1 MDSEKGISTVPL
13 QRSQGARDLPVCC
26 WAFLGLVDYQ
36 EAWDL
41 QRAIARARAEGSVE
55 DTLLLL
61 EHPPTYTLGRRS
73 NASDLL
79 LPREALEAQGAQVVD
94 VDRGGEITFHGP
106 GQLAGYPIVNLRDW
120 GGPLR
125 YVRALEAVII
135 STLDTF
141 GVRAGAIEGL
151 TGAWVG
157 SSKIA
162 AIGVR
167 ISRGITTHG
176 FALNVATDLAWFRH
190 IVPCGTR
197 DLEVISLEQL
207 LGRSVSL
214 EEVAPVVAQC
224 FGHELGFQM
233 RKVAPET
240 VLASGLLAPAT

>member
-1 MDSEKGISTVPL
+1 M
-13 QRSQGARDLPVCC
+13 
-26 WAFLGLVDYQ
+26 
-36 EAWDL
+36 
-41 QRAIARARAEGSVE
+41 
-55 DTLLLL
+55 
-61 EHPPTYTLGRRS
+61 
-73 NASDLL
+73 
-79 LPREALEAQGAQVVD
+79 
-94 VDRGGEITFHGP
+94 
-106 GQLAGYPIVNLRDW
+106 GYPIVNLRDW

-135 STLDTF
+135 STLDAF

-190 IVPCGTR
+190 IVPCGIH
-197 DLEVISLEQL
+197 DLEVTSLERL

-214 EEVAPVVAQC
+214 EEVAPVVAER

-233 RKVAPET
+233 REVAPET
-240 VLASGLLAPAT
+240 ALASGLLAPAT